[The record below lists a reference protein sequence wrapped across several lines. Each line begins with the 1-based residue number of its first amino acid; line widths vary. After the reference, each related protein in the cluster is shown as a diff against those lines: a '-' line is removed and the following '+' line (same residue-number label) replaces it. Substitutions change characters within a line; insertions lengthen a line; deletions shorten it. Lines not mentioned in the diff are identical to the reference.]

1 MPASRQEKIVIV
13 KQRSKN
19 RAARF
24 TPSSFLLDD
33 RVRQGAEFRWQEIA
47 TQERCYIV
55 TPWKIN
61 MESPKKGVVQMIF
74 LSNWLILLVIS

>member
-1 MPASRQEKIVIV
+1 MIV

-47 TQERCYIV
+47 TQERCHIV
-55 TPWKIN
+55 TPWKIY
-61 MESPKKGVVQMIF
+61 MEPPQKRCGSDDIPFQLAGF
-74 LSNWLILLVIS
+74 

>member
-1 MPASRQEKIVIV
+1 MCIRLPCLRREKIVIV

-33 RVRQGAEFRWQEIA
+33 RVRVSETDFKDGEDLPYIYMGDLEDAE
-47 TQERCYIV
+47 
-55 TPWKIN
+55 PWN
-61 MESPKKGVVQMIF
+61 F
-74 LSNWLILLVIS
+74 